1 MKYKETIGIVGGM
14 GSYATLDFFRRI
26 LDAFPAEKEW
36 DRPRIIIDNRC
47 TMPSRVR
54 AILYQ
59 EETDTIVNELAGAA
73 RGLLACGA
81 DHLIFACNTSHV
93 FVPDVFRR
101 VPEAEGKTIHIIDT
115 LARRFRERGIQSAY
129 LIASEGTLQS
139 NVYQQSFDRYGIR
152 LDAPGSSDWALLRE
166 FIEAVKQNQ
175 AGPDEK
181 ERFRRFCMEIPFE
194 NVILGCT
201 EFPVLLPAC
210 ELETGKVLWD
220 PLDSA
225 IDHIKSIIK

>member
-1 MKYKETIGIVGGM
+1 MKYTETIGIVGGM

-36 DRPRIIIDNRC
+36 DRPRIVIDNRC

-59 EETDTIVNELAGAA
+59 EEKDTVINELVCAV
-73 RGLLACGA
+73 RGLLSCGA
-81 DHLIFACNTSHV
+81 DHLIFACNTSHA
-93 FVPDVFRR
+93 FVHDVFQR
-101 VPEAEGKTIHIIDT
+101 VPEAKRKTIHIIDA
-115 LARRFRERGIQSAY
+115 LACRFHENGIQSSY

-139 NVYQQSFDRYGIR
+139 NIYQQSFDRYGIG
-152 LDAPGSSDWALLRE
+152 LETPNPADWALLRE
-166 FIEAVKQNQ
+166 FIEIVKQNQ
-175 AGPDEK
+175 AGPEEK
-181 ERFRRFCMEIPFE
+181 ERFRRFCAGIPCA
-194 NVILGCT
+194 NIILGCT

-210 ELETGKVLWD
+210 ELEPGKVLWD

-225 IDHIKSIIK
+225 IDYVKSIIK